1 MALVGPVAA
10 AGAEVRGPPVAVAV
24 LGVMPA
30 PATRRGCSTCAL
42 VSLRLRVHYPLIS
55 KAPPVL
61 SCPRHPS
68 SRTSLP
74 ACWRRTRPAAW
85 QTSSRGPPARSVAR
99 HRTQLDGTLGT
110 PRARAALPHLL
121 RVLKTHTPPVSGRP
135 RNSILIPPPDQ
146 KSKSR
151 RSLGGDA
158 CCGVDISGSEPDSG
172 GGQGSSVHASSQ
184 SPNGAAA

>member
-1 MALVGPVAA
+1 MALVDPVAA

-42 VSLRLRVHYPLIS
+42 VSLRLRVYYPLIS

-121 RVLKTHTPPVSGRP
+121 RVLKTHTHTVSARP
-135 RNSILIPPPDQ
+135 RIHILIPPPRPEIEVTAFP
-146 KSKSR
+146 R
-151 RSLGGDA
+151 RGRLLWRGHQRLGT
-158 CCGVDISGSEPDSG
+158 
-172 GGQGSSVHASSQ
+172 
-184 SPNGAAA
+184 